1 MMQYSATYEI
11 ALHLGIIFFAAK
23 VFGILARRLGIPQVV
38 GEILAGLLI
47 GPSFLGIVSMTE
59 PLTFMSEIGVILL
72 MFSAGL
78 GTNMKDL
85 KQTGPVACL
94 IATAGVLVP
103 LVLGTLIYMIFYG
116 FAPFGS
122 LGFYKAVF
130 IGVILTA
137 TSVSITVKALSE
149 LGHLKTKMGVTIVSA
164 AIIDDVLGIIVL
176 TIVLGMS
183 GGSGGGA
190 SALWVIVKSLLF
202 FVMAGGAGWLLFKIF
217 DKLDQKYQHTQ
228 RIPILGLAMCMFFS
242 YAAEKF
248 FGVAEITGAFVA
260 GLVLCNLK
268 DAPYIERKMDINSY
282 MFFGPIF
289 FAGIGLKTDLHQ
301 VSSVIIAFS
310 VAMVAVALLSKI
322 LGCGLMAKLTGYSN
336 ADSLK
341 IGVGM
346 MNRGEVA
353 LIVSQKGLN
362 SGLLEPTFFTPVILL
377 IIVSS
382 ILTPILLKKLYQHDE
397 KRQTN
402 QKEVA

>member
-23 VFGILARRLGIPQVV
+23 VVGILARKFGIPQVV

-47 GPSFLGIVSMTE
+47 GPSFLGIVTMTE
-59 PLTFMSEIGVILL
+59 PLAFMSEIGVILL

-85 KQTGPVACL
+85 KQTGLVACL
-94 IATAGVLVP
+94 IATAGVIVP
-103 LVLGTLIYMIFYG
+103 FILGTLVYMAFYG
-116 FAPFGS
+116 FSAVGS
-122 LGFYKAVF
+122 LEFYKAMF

-149 LGHLKTKMGVTIVSA
+149 LGHLKSKLGVTIVSA

-176 TIVLGMS
+176 TIILGMS
-183 GGSGGGA
+183 EGTGGGTG
-190 SALWVIVKSLLF
+190 ALLVIGKSLLF
-202 FVMAGGAGWLLFKIF
+202 FVMAGGVGWLLFKIF
-217 DKLDQKYQHTQ
+217 DRLDQKFQHTQ

-301 VSSVIIAFS
+301 VSGVILAFS
-310 VAMVAVALLSKI
+310 AALVVVALISKI

-336 ADSLK
+336 SDSLK

-353 LIVSQKGLN
+353 LIVSQKGLS

-377 IIVSS
+377 IMLSS
-382 ILTPILLKKLYQHDE
+382 VLTPIMLKKLYQHDE
-397 KRQTN
+397 KR
-402 QKEVA
+402 ER

>member
-1 MMQYSATYEI
+1 MAQYGSTYEI

-23 VFGILARRLGIPQVV
+23 VFGILARKIGIPQVV

-59 PLTFMSEIGVILL
+59 PLAFMSEIGVILL

-85 KQTGPVACL
+85 KKTGLAAFL

-103 LVLGTLIYMIFYG
+103 LVLGTILHMIFYG
-116 FAPFGS
+116 FAPFGT
-122 LGFYKAVF
+122 LEFYKSLF

-149 LGHLKTKMGVTIVSA
+149 LGHLKTELGVTIVSA

-176 TIVLGMS
+176 TVVLGMS
-183 GGSGGGA
+183 EGGNGAA
-190 SALWVIVKSLLF
+190 SAAITLGKSLLF
-202 FVMAGGAGWLLFKIF
+202 FLLAGGAGWLLFKIF
-217 DKLDQKYQHTQ
+217 DRLDRRYQHTQ

-248 FGVAEITGAFVA
+248 FGVAEITGAFIA

-301 VSSVIIAFS
+301 VSSVILAFS
-310 VAMVAVALLSKI
+310 AALVAVGLISKI
-322 LGCGLMAKLTGYSN
+322 IGCGLTAKVMGHTN
-336 ADSLK
+336 HDSLK
-341 IGVGM
+341 VGVGM

-353 LIVSQKGLN
+353 LIVTQKGLN
-362 SGLLEPTFFTPVILL
+362 SGLLEPVFFTPVILL
-377 IIVSS
+377 IITSS
-382 ILTPILLKKLYQHDE
+382 ILTPILLKRLYRKEE
-397 KRQTN
+397 KP
-402 QKEVA
+402 EA